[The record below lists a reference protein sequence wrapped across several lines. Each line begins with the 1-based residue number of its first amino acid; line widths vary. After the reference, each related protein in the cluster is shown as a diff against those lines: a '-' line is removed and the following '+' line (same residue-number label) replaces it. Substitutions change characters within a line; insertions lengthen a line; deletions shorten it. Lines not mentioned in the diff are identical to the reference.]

1 MRKLLLFLLFIV
13 LANNAFAA
21 CGDGTTTNLS
31 LCLPSDGDTSWGTNI
46 RDNFTT
52 LDTALG
58 ATFIT
63 KTANGTLDNEQ
74 ALSSLSSGLM
84 RVATTTGAITSITDS
99 AGIASNISDETGTGA
114 LVLADSPTLTTTA
127 TITGSSASMVVDSS
141 GGATIA
147 ADRGSASLPNSAVLS
162 FRTAGTSYFT
172 LGLDGV
178 LHNGSNAFVSLKDS
192 SGNELWSIEDA
203 GTTGHVIVT
212 GNLTATGGTSTLAT
226 LAGALDAGG
235 ATSFEIPNG
244 TGPTVNAT
252 GELALDTT
260 NDQLILYGSSATR
273 VYAYTGSK
281 DKTIEDPVDA
291 DDNIPLMS
299 WPYAVTVTKVY
310 CNTTGSSTP
319 SISMTLGDGTN
330 SFEAITCDDD
340 GATDDGSITN
350 ATFNADEQLEVDF
363 GAPSGTVD
371 WVTLRVDYTVN
382 AT

>member
-13 LANNAFAA
+13 LATNAFAA

-63 KTANGTLDNEQ
+63 QTANGTLDNEQ
-74 ALSSLSSGLM
+74 ALSSLSTGIM
-84 RVATTTGAITSITDS
+84 RVATTTGAITSLTNS
-99 AGIASNISDETGTGA
+99 AGIAANISDETGTGA
-114 LVLADSPTLTTTA
+114 LVLADSPTLTTQA
-127 TITGSSASMVVDSS
+127 TLTGSSANITIDSS
-141 GGATIA
+141 GGATA
-147 ADRGSASLPNSAVLS
+147 NVDRGSASLPNNALVSYK
-162 FRTAGTSYFT
+162 TAGTLAFST
-172 LGLDGV
+172 GLSGV
-178 LHNGSNAFVSLKDS
+178 LHNGSSAFYSIIDA

-244 TGPTVNAT
+244 AAPTVNAT
-252 GELALDTT
+252 GEIALDTT
-260 NDQLILYGSSATR
+260 NDQLIVYGGSATR
-273 VYAYTGSK
+273 VYTYTDSK
-281 DKTIEDPVDA
+281 DKTIENPVDA

-310 CNTTGSSTP
+310 CNAAGSSTP

-363 GAPSGTVD
+363 GAPSGTVN